1 MLTHSAHVLRSDQGA
16 VGQLG
21 SMGVRFIVGSGDSGD
36 AFSLVEHPIPPRKL
50 AAPLHRHSR
59 EDEFTFVLAGDVGIL
74 LGDDVVFGAPGDLI
88 FKPRGQWHTFWN
100 AGTQPARVLEIISP
114 AGFEG
119 YFEQLSDLLAVEG
132 APPDP
137 LKAGEI
143 AARFGLEL
151 DLASIPRLTAEHGL
165 TFGRD
170 SS

>member
-1 MLTHSAHVLRSDQGA
+1 MLTDSVRVLESEQGK

-21 SMGVRFIVGSGDSGD
+21 SMGVRFMVDSGDSDGT
-36 AFSLVEHPIPPRKL
+36 FSLVEHPIPPLKL
-50 AAPLHRHSR
+50 AAPLHRHTR
-59 EDEFTFVLAGDVGIL
+59 EDEFTFVLAGDVGVL
-74 LGDDVVFGAPGDLI
+74 LGEEVVFGAPGDLI

-100 AGTQPARVLEIISP
+100 AGSAPARVLEIISP

-119 YFEQLSDLLAVEG
+119 YFEQLSDLLAAEG

-137 LKAGEI
+137 AKVGVI
-143 AARFGLEL
+143 ADRFGLEL

-170 SS
+170 PS